1 MSGDGKRQPQSRICF
16 ACGSANERGLH
27 MQFRNEGGRA
37 VCDYEPQ
44 AFQQGYPNRMHGG
57 VVSSLLDEAMG
68 YATYYAKL
76 WCATA
81 RLNVRFRKP
90 IPMDQTLRV
99 EAWILKNRGKL
110 VELRA
115 DLRAASG
122 EVLAEADG
130 TFMKLDE
137 RFAGEMTALAR
148 EIGRTDMPE
157 AVT

>member
-1 MSGDGKRQPQSRICF
+1 MR
-16 ACGSANERGLH
+16 
-27 MQFRNEGGRA
+27 FRNEDGRA
-37 VCDYEPQ
+37 VCDYDPQ
-44 AFQQGYPNRMHGG
+44 PFQQGYPNRMHGG

-81 RLNVRFRKP
+81 RLNVRFRRP
-90 IPMDQTLRV
+90 IPMDGPLRV
-99 EAWILKNRGKL
+99 EAWLVKNRGRL

-115 DLRAASG
+115 ELRLLDG
-122 EVLAEADG
+122 DVLAEADG

-137 RFAGEMTALAR
+137 RFSGELTALAR
-148 EIGRTDMPE
+148 EIGRTDAPE